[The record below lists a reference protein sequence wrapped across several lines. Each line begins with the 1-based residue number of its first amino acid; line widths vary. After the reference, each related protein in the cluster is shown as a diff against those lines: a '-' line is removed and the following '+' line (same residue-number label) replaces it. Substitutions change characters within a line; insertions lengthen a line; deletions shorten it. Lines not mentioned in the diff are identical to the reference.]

1 MRNYDKWLEQ
11 KQNSKNK
18 IILFLSWMFFRTF
31 NNDAR
36 FLSDKFWFKIKQT
49 WWYEVVWFPENSLEK
64 YLEQLKQEDYW
75 YLVFEKNWEELE
87 KVKENNW
94 SKKII
99 FDQDK
104 LIYLDIKKE
113 EQQKD
118 FKSFL
123 KELNI
128 LLKNYI

>member
-94 SKKII
+94 RKKII